1 MGRRRT
7 TTQTAPPKQKK
18 DETKMNRTL
27 KALQKK
33 ARKIAKA
40 SPRMTYQEAEDSWEQ
55 YMIDKANSPHDFD
68 SAVDDWEAPDDWYEF
83 DSAKADYW
91 WNDGQQAHPT
101 RAELIKAPR
110 NKRKERL
117 ARTLAFIIGAGTTA
131 LVIVAVTPL
140 T

>member
-1 MGRRRT
+1 MN
-7 TTQTAPPKQKK
+7 KK
-18 DETKMNRTL
+18 L
-27 KALQKK
+27 KALQKQ
-33 ARKIAKA
+33 AKA
-40 SPRMTYQEAEDSWEQ
+40 STPQTFEEAEAEWEQ
-55 YMIDKANSPHDFD
+55 HLMDIDE
-68 SAVDDWEAPDDWYEF
+68 WEAPDDWYEF
-83 DSAKADYW
+83 DSTEPEYW